1 MNDAPRAH
9 RPGPTTPARAKIFIS
24 YRRRETA
31 GYAGRLYDDLV
42 EHFGA
47 NRVFMDVTMEPG
59 VDFAEQIQH
68 AVGSCGALIA
78 LIGEEWLTIADAGGR
93 RRIDDPADVHRL
105 ELEAALARGVRV
117 IPALVQDAE
126 LPTPE
131 QLPKPLRPLV
141 ARQSVDLSA
150 DRWDYD
156 VSRLVDVLER
166 VLSEEDELAEA
177 RGPAARWRRRA
188 RRAWSRIRYRIAR
201 RRGRAGLVA
210 GALTSLGVVG
220 VLLAATG
227 YFNAPVLEITSF
239 GYTPPKPDSPL
250 ATCNVKVR
258 SEYVITKAH
267 FVVDRNPEN
276 SLDEQTHEPWQC
288 ANVRNRNV
296 WNTCEGHS
304 RKFRLSDDR
313 PHTLTV
319 TLTDFHGNT
328 VTKTRQVE
336 TNCPQGAK

>member
-1 MNDAPRAH
+1 MSDAPRPD
-9 RPGPTTPARAKIFIS
+9 RPGQTTPARAKIFIS

-31 GYAGRLYDDLV
+31 GYAGRLYDGLV

-47 NRVFMDVTMEPG
+47 NRIFMDVTMEPG
-59 VDFAEQIQH
+59 VDFAEHIQQ

-78 LIGEEWLTIADAGGR
+78 LIGEEWLTIEDAGGA
-93 RRIDDPADVHRL
+93 RRIDDPTDIHRL

-131 QLPKPLRPLV
+131 QLPGPLRPLV
-141 ARQSVDLSA
+141 ARQSVELSD

-156 VSRLVDVLER
+156 VNRLVDVLER
-166 VLSEEDELAEA
+166 VLSEEEES
-177 RGPAARWRRRA
+177 GEVPRWRRRL
-188 RRAWSRIRYRIAR
+188 RRGWSRMRYRVAR
-201 RRGRAGLVA
+201 RRGRAGLLLGSLA
-210 GALTSLGVVG
+210 TLGVVG

-227 YFNAPVLEITSF
+227 YFDAPKLEIASF
-239 GYTPPKPDSPL
+239 GYKAPAADSSR
-250 ATCNVKVR
+250 ATCNVVAK

-267 FVVDRNPEN
+267 FIVDNNPEN
-276 SLDEQTHEPWQC
+276 SLNEQTHEPWQC
-288 ANVRNRNV
+288 ANVQDRNF
-296 WNTCEGHS
+296 WNTCQGHS
-304 RKFRLSDDR
+304 PKFRLSDRR

-328 VTKTRQVE
+328 VTKTKQVE
-336 TNCPQGAK
+336 TNCPPGSG